1 MGALSQT
8 AQETSEET
16 RNHERHKGSG
26 NIIV

>member
-1 MGALSQT
+1 MGVLSQT

-26 NIIV
+26 TIIA